1 MSELKSVV
9 LAVDMATRVRDDAG
23 KVLLRAQ
30 RKWRGALDQ
39 IEQLE
44 SYAADTESKWS
55 VTAQVRA
62 VPEAVRNYYQFMDRL
77 QEAIDLQRDV
87 IADLQREIAVA
98 KVALLDAEIRIAS
111 LNRLLSKHQ
120 TSIGRQQAGRE
131 QRQLDEFAAMQ
142 HRRLRL
148 ATETLETP

>member
-23 KVLLRAQ
+23 KLLLRAQ
-30 RKWRGALDQ
+30 RKWRAALDQ

-55 VTAQVRA
+55 VTAQVCA
-62 VPEAVRNYYQFMDRL
+62 VPEIVRNYYQFMGRL
-77 QEAIDLQRDV
+77 QQAIDLQRGV
-87 IADLQREIAVA
+87 IADLQREIAAA

-111 LNRLLSKHQ
+111 LNKLLSKKQ
-120 TSIGRQQAGRE
+120 TVIERRQAVRD

-148 ATETLETP
+148 VSETLETP

>member
-77 QEAIDLQRDV
+77 QQAIDLQRDV
-87 IADLQREIAVA
+87 IADLQREIAAA

-111 LNRLLSKHQ
+111 LNRLLSKKQ

>member
-1 MSELKSVV
+1 MSELRSVV

-23 KVLLRAQ
+23 KLLLRAQ
-30 RKWRGALDQ
+30 RKWRAALDQ

-55 VTAQVRA
+55 VTSQVCA
-62 VPEAVRNYYQFMDRL
+62 VPEIVRNYYQFMGRL
-77 QEAIDLQRDV
+77 QQAIDLQRGV
-87 IADLQREIAVA
+87 IADLQREIAAA

-111 LNRLLSKHQ
+111 LNKLLSKKQ
-120 TSIGRQQAGRE
+120 TVIERRQAVRD

-148 ATETLETP
+148 VSETLETP

>member
-62 VPEAVRNYYQFMDRL
+62 VPEAVRNYYQFLDRL
-77 QEAIDLQRDV
+77 QQAIDLQRDV

-111 LNRLLSKHQ
+111 LNRLLSKQQ

>member
-23 KVLLRAQ
+23 KLLLRAQ
-30 RKWRGALDQ
+30 RKWRAALDQ

-55 VTAQVRA
+55 VTSQVCA
-62 VPEAVRNYYQFMDRL
+62 VPEIVRNYYQFMGRL
-77 QEAIDLQRDV
+77 QQAIDLQRGV
-87 IADLQREIAVA
+87 IADLQREIAAA

-111 LNRLLSKHQ
+111 LNKLLSKKQ
-120 TSIGRQQAGRE
+120 TVIE
-131 QRQLDEFAAMQ
+131 
-142 HRRLRL
+142 RRSSKDNCSGLFGIMTCVSKTGSL
-148 ATETLETP
+148 T

>member
-77 QEAIDLQRDV
+77 QQAIDLQRDV

-111 LNRLLSKHQ
+111 LNRLLSKQQ

>member
-77 QEAIDLQRDV
+77 QQAIDLQRDV
-87 IADLQREIAVA
+87 IADLQREIAAA

-111 LNRLLSKHQ
+111 LNRLLSKQQ

>member
-1 MSELKSVV
+1 MSELRSVV

-23 KVLLRAQ
+23 SVLLRVQ
-30 RKWRGALDQ
+30 RKLRAALDQ

-55 VTAQVRA
+55 VTSQVCA
-62 VPEAVRNYYQFMDRL
+62 VPEIVRNYYQFMGRL
-77 QEAIDLQRDV
+77 QQAIDLQRGV
-87 IADLQREIAVA
+87 IADLQREMAAA
-98 KVALLDAEIRIAS
+98 KLALLDAEIRIAS
-111 LNRLLSKHQ
+111 LNKLLSKKQ
-120 TSIGRQQAGRE
+120 TIVERRQAGRD

-148 ATETLETP
+148 VPETLETP